1 MKNPPVKKLKVLTKE
16 GRLIC
21 PACGESLSRQDVESY
36 VRCPYCDHQFA
47 LNEEMEDFL
56 LQPVVDNWCQMN
68 QSQQKAQFTQEQE
81 NSRSNWI

>member
-1 MKNPPVKKLKVLTKE
+1 MKNPPVKKQKFRTKE

-56 LQPVVDNWCQMN
+56 LQPIVDNWCQMN

-81 NSRSNWI
+81 ISRSNWI